1 MVPVQENLR
10 AEPNRHSMNAIP
22 PTPDSSWLNPS
33 AEQQGLARY
42 VSTLRERKW
51 LIAFTVLITTL
62 AAVGYVLTASK
73 VYNAEADLLITPV
86 GNSDPTLSGLGLIA
100 SSSDPTRDVETAS
113 KLVTSTTVAKR
124 VKAKL
129 HDSRSAE
136 QLLQNVSVAPVATS
150 NVVAVT
156 AEGDSP
162 KAAQSLANA
171 FAQESVANR
180 TDNFHAEIDKR
191 IASIKPQVKGTPS
204 AAELADPTSPA
215 SQLSRL
221 ELLRSGDDPTIR
233 VETLADA
240 PASPSAPKKKLSII
254 AGVVAGLV
262 LGIGGAFALQV
273 LDPRLRREEQ
283 LRRLYGLPI
292 LARIPKDARAHG
304 AGALAPESLSPST
317 IEAYRTL
324 RATLSASR
332 GHDARSTS
340 ILVTSPSPS
349 EGKTTTAINLASSL
363 ALAGNKVILIEAD
376 LRRPAIGKALGVEPR
391 HGTGSVLL
399 ETVELQDALETTKAY
414 GRYLQLLVA
423 DYSGAASGWMADR
436 LFLPSTHRIVAEAKK
451 LADYVIIDSPPLSE
465 VIDALPLAQRAD
477 AVLVVVRVGKTQLTK
492 LAPLGELLS
501 RHGIRPVGFAVV
513 GAQPTGEGYYYAAP
527 PPQRGARGAG
537 ERPAGRD
544 RPREPDALRS

>member
-1 MVPVQENLR
+1 MVPVQENLQ
-10 AEPNRHSMNAIP
+10 AEPNRHSMNATEP
-22 PTPDSSWLNPS
+22 SPDASWLNPS

-51 LIAFTVLITTL
+51 LIVLTVLITTL
-62 AAVGYVLTASK
+62 AAVVYVLTASK

-86 GNSDPTLSGLGLIA
+86 GNSDTTLSGLGLIT

-129 HDSRSAE
+129 HDGRSAE
-136 QLLQNVSVAPVATS
+136 QLLQKVSVAPVATS

-156 AEGDSP
+156 AEGGSP
-162 KAAQSLANA
+162 KEAQALANA
-171 FAQESVANR
+171 FATEAVANR
-180 TDNFHAEIDKR
+180 TENFHAQIDQR
-191 IASIKPQVKGTPS
+191 ISSLKTQVKGTPS
-204 AAELADPTSPA
+204 ATALADPTSPA
-215 SQLSRL
+215 SQLARL
-221 ELLRSGDDPTIR
+221 QLLRSGSDPTIR
-233 VETLADA
+233 VETLAD
-240 PASPSAPKKKLSII
+240 PPSSPSSPKKKLSII
-254 AGVVAGLV
+254 AGIVAGLV

-292 LARIPKDARAHG
+292 LPRIPKDAAAHG

-376 LRRPAIGKALGVEPR
+376 LRRPAVGKALGVEPR

-399 ETVELQDALETTKAY
+399 ETVELQDALESTRAY

-436 LFLPSTHRIVAEAKK
+436 LFLPTTHRIVSEAKK

-465 VIDALPLAQRAD
+465 VIDALPPARQAD
-477 AVLVVVRVGKTQLTK
+477 EVLLVVRLGKTQLTK
-492 LAPLGELLS
+492 LAHLAELLS
-501 RHGIRPVGFAVV
+501 RHAIRPVGFAVV
-513 GAQPTGEGYYYAAP
+513 GAQPATEGYYYAAP
-527 PPQRGARGAG
+527 QGKSGGG
-537 ERPAGRD
+537 ERERAASRGNGG
-544 RPREPDALRS
+544 PREPET

>member
-1 MVPVQENLR
+1 MVPVQENLQ
-10 AEPNRHSMNAIP
+10 AEPNRHSMNATEP
-22 PTPDSSWLNPS
+22 SPDASWLNPS
-33 AEQQGLARY
+33 NEQQGLARY

-73 VYNAEADLLITPV
+73 VYNAEADLLITPID
-86 GNSDPTLSGLGLIA
+86 NNDPTLSGLGLIS

-124 VKAKL
+124 VKVKL
-129 HDSRSAE
+129 NDSRTAE
-136 QLLQNVSVAPVATS
+136 QLLQKVSVAPVATS
-150 NVVAVT
+150 NIVAVT
-156 AEGDSP
+156 AEGGSP
-162 KAAQSLANA
+162 KQSQQLANA
-171 FAQESVANR
+171 FATEAVANR
-180 TDNFHAEIDKR
+180 TDNFHKQIDER
-191 IASIKPQVKGTPS
+191 IANIKPQVKGTPT
-204 AAELADPTSPA
+204 AAELADPTSLA
-215 SQLSRL
+215 SQLTRL
-221 ELLRSGDDPTIR
+221 QLLRAGSDPTIR
-233 VETLADA
+233 VETLAD
-240 PASPSAPKKKLSII
+240 PPSSPSSPKKKLSII
-254 AGVVAGLV
+254 AGIVAGLV

-399 ETVELQDALETTKAY
+399 ETVELQDALESTRAY

-465 VIDALPLAQRAD
+465 VIDALPLAQQAD
-477 AVLVVVRVGKTQLTK
+477 EVLLVVRLGKTQLTK
-492 LAPLGELLS
+492 LAHLAELLW
-501 RHGIRPVGFAVV
+501 RHAIRPVGFAVV
-513 GAQPTGEGYYYAAP
+513 GAQAATEGYYYAANQP
-527 PPQRGARGAG
+527 RGGERDRSAARGGNGAR
-537 ERPAGRD
+537 
-544 RPREPDALRS
+544 EPETLIR

>member
-1 MVPVQENLR
+1 
-10 AEPNRHSMNAIP
+10 MNATPTIP
-22 PTPDSSWLNPS
+22 DASWLNPS

-51 LIAFTVLITTL
+51 LILLTVLITTL
-62 AAVGYVLTASK
+62 AAVVYVITADK
-73 VYNAEADLLITPV
+73 VYQAEADLLVTPV
-86 GNSDPTLSGLGLIA
+86 GNNDPTLSGLGLIT

-129 HDSRSAE
+129 HDPRRPE
-136 QLLQNVSVAPVATS
+136 DLLNSVSVAPVATS
-150 NVVAVT
+150 NIVAVT
-156 AEGDSP
+156 AEGSSP
-162 KAAQSLANA
+162 KQAQQLANA
-171 FAQESVANR
+171 FAQEAVANR
-180 TDNFHAEIDKR
+180 TEDFHSQIDER

-204 AAELADPTSPA
+204 ATQLADPTSLP
-215 SQLSRL
+215 SQLARL
-221 ELLRSGDDPTIR
+221 ELLRTGSDPTIR
-233 VETLADA
+233 VETLAD
-240 PASPSAPKKKLSII
+240 PPSAPSSPKKKLSII
-254 AGVVAGLV
+254 AGIIAGLV
-262 LGIGGAFALQV
+262 LGVGGAFALQV

-332 GHDARSTS
+332 GHEARSTS

-399 ETVELQDALETTKAY
+399 ETVELQDALESTRAY

-477 AVLVVVRVGKTQLTK
+477 EVLIVVRLGKTQLTK
-492 LAPLGELLS
+492 LAHLAELLS
-501 RHGIRPVGFAVV
+501 RHAIRPVGFAMV
-513 GAQPTGEGYYYAAP
+513 GAQGTTEGYYYA
-527 PPQRGARGAG
+527 
-537 ERPAGRD
+537 PAGGGGGSGD
-544 RPREPDALRS
+544 RERSSNRERVREPETLPR

>member
-1 MVPVQENLR
+1 VPVQENLR
-10 AEPNRHSMNAIP
+10 AEPNRHTMNATEP
-22 PTPDSSWLNPS
+22 SPDASWLNPS
-33 AEQQGLARY
+33 IEQQGLARY
-42 VSTLRERKW
+42 VSTIRERKW
-51 LIAFTVLITTL
+51 LIALTVLVTTL
-62 AAVGYVLTASK
+62 AAVAYVLTASK
-73 VYNAEADLLITPV
+73 VYNAEADLLITPI
-86 GNSDPTLSGLGLIA
+86 GNTDPTLSGLGLIS

-124 VKAKL
+124 VKARL

-136 QLLQNVSVAPVATS
+136 GLLGKVSVAPVATS
-150 NVVAVT
+150 NIVAVT
-156 AEGDSP
+156 ADGGSP
-162 KAAQSLANA
+162 KEAQSIANA
-171 FAQESVANR
+171 FAQEAVANR
-180 TDNFHAEIDKR
+180 TANFHAQIDSR
-191 IASIKPQVKGTPS
+191 IANLKPQVKNPS
-204 AAELADPTSPA
+204 AAELADPTSLA

-221 ELLRSGDDPTIR
+221 ELLRSGSDPTIR
-233 VETLADA
+233 VETLAD
-240 PASPSAPKKKLSII
+240 PPSSPSSPKKKLSII
-254 AGVVAGLV
+254 AGIVAGLV
-262 LGIGGAFALQV
+262 LGVGGAFALQV

-332 GHDARSTS
+332 GHEARSTS

-399 ETVELQDALETTKAY
+399 ETVELQDALESTRAY

-436 LFLPSTHRIVAEAKK
+436 LFLPSTHRIVSEAKK

-477 AVLVVVRVGKTQLTK
+477 EVLLVVRLGKTQLTK
-492 LAPLGELLS
+492 LAHLAELLS
-501 RHGIRPVGFAVV
+501 RHAIRPVGFAVV
-513 GAQPTGEGYYYAAP
+513 GAQPATEGYYYAAP
-527 PPQRGARGAG
+527 QQRGGERERGSARGGGNGA
-537 ERPAGRD
+537 
-544 RPREPDALRS
+544 REPETLTR

>member
-1 MVPVQENLR
+1 
-10 AEPNRHSMNAIP
+10 MNATEP
-22 PTPDSSWLNPS
+22 SRDASWLNPS
-33 AEQQGLARY
+33 VEQQGLARY

-51 LIAFTVLITTL
+51 LIALTVLVTTL
-62 AAVGYVLTASK
+62 ASVVYVVTADK
-73 VYNAEADLLITPV
+73 VYKAEADLLITPV
-86 GNSDPTLSGLGLIA
+86 ANSDPTLAGLGLIT

-136 QLLQNVSVAPVATS
+136 TLLGDVSVAPVATS

-156 AEGDSP
+156 ADGGSP
-162 KAAQSLANA
+162 KEAQQLANA
-171 FAQESVANR
+171 FAQEAVANR
-180 TDNFHAEIDKR
+180 TANFHAEIDQR
-191 IASIKPQVKGTPS
+191 IASIKPQVKTPPS
-204 AAELADPTSPA
+204 ATELADPTSPA

-221 ELLRSGDDPTIR
+221 ELLRTGPDPTIR
-233 VETLADA
+233 VETLAD
-240 PASPSAPKKKLSII
+240 PPSSPSSPKKKLSVI
-254 AGVVAGLV
+254 AGVLAGLV

-304 AGALAPESLSPST
+304 GGALAPESLSPST

-332 GHDARSTS
+332 GHEAGSTS

-391 HGTGSVLL
+391 HGTGNVLL
-399 ETVELQDALETTKAY
+399 ETVELQDALESTRAY

-436 LFLPSTHRIVAEAKK
+436 LFLPTTHRIVSEAKK

-465 VIDALPLAQRAD
+465 VIDALPLAQQAD
-477 AVLVVVRVGKTQLTK
+477 EVLLVVRLGKTQLTK
-492 LAPLGELLS
+492 LAHLAELLS
-501 RHGIRPVGFAVV
+501 RHAIRPVGFAVV
-513 GAQPTGEGYYYAAP
+513 GAQPATEGYYYAANAP
-527 PPQRGARGAG
+527 RGGDRERSAARGDGAR
-537 ERPAGRD
+537 
-544 RPREPDALRS
+544 EPETLIR

>member
-1 MVPVQENLR
+1 
-10 AEPNRHSMNAIP
+10 MNAIP

-51 LIAFTVLITTL
+51 LIVLTVLITTL
-62 AAVGYVLTASK
+62 AAVVYVLTASK

-86 GNSDPTLSGLGLIA
+86 GNSDTTLSGLGLIT

-113 KLVTSTTVAKR
+113 KLVTSTIVAKR

-129 HDSRSAE
+129 HDGRSAE
-136 QLLQNVSVAPVATS
+136 QLLEKVSVAPVATS

-156 AEGDSP
+156 AEGGSP
-162 KAAQSLANA
+162 KEAPALANA

-254 AGVVAGLV
+254 ARGVAGLV

-292 LARIPKDARAHG
+292 LARIPKDTRAHG
-304 AGALAPESLSPST
+304 AGALAPEMLSPST

-324 RATLSASR
+324 RATLAASR
-332 GHDARSTS
+332 GRDVGATS
-340 ILVTSPSPS
+340 ILVTSPTPS
-349 EGKTTTAINLASSL
+349 AGKTTSAINLASSL
-363 ALAGNKVILIEAD
+363 ALPGNKVVLIEAD
-376 LRRPAIGKALGVEPR
+376 LRRPAIAKALGIEPR

-399 ETVELQDALETTKAY
+399 ETVDLQDALETTRAY
-414 GRYLQLLVA
+414 GNYLQVLCA

-436 LFLPSTHRIVAEAKK
+436 LFLPSAQNLVTDAKK
-451 LADYVIIDSPPLSE
+451 LADYVVIDSPPLSE

-477 AVLVVVRVGKTQLTK
+477 EVLVVVRLGKSHLTK
-492 LAPLGELLS
+492 LAHLAELLQ
-501 RHGIRPVGFAVV
+501 RHSIRPVGFAVV
-513 GAQPTGEGYYYAAP
+513 GAQAQSEGYYAAP
-527 PPQRGARGAG
+527 PPGRGSGDKPTGTQR
-537 ERPAGRD
+537 ER
-544 RPREPDALRS
+544 RPREPDALTR